1 MTTQW
6 HDVSEYVIIYF
17 KTYIDADKISG
28 LTSIEY
34 RHYKKTEKIEK
45 QNVAMI
51 DSLKIK
57 HKNEKIAIHSFY
69 DNWITQKDRGP
80 QLMELHF
87 IVKENLKKEQE
98 SK

>member
-1 MTTQW
+1 MTK
-6 HDVSEYVIIYF
+6 V
-17 KTYIDADKISG
+17 
-28 LTSIEY
+28 
-34 RHYKKTEKIEK
+34 EKIQN
-45 QNVAMI
+45 QNVSMI
-51 DSLKIK
+51 DSLKTT

>member
-1 MTTQW
+1 MKKLIELIK
-6 HDVSEYVIIYF
+6 SYKLEILI
-17 KTYIDADKISG
+17 G
-28 LTSIEY
+28 LTVIFFFKSCSNSS
-34 RHYKKTEKIEK
+34 KVSKLEKIEK
-45 QNVAMI
+45 QNITTI
-51 DSLKIK
+51 DSLRIA
-57 HKNEKIAIHSFY
+57 HKKEKIAIHSFY

>member
-1 MTTQW
+1 MIA
-6 HDVSEYVIIYF
+6 H
-17 KTYIDADKISG
+17 
-28 LTSIEY
+28 
-34 RHYKKTEKIEK
+34 KK
-45 QNVAMI
+45 
-51 DSLKIK
+51 
-57 HKNEKIAIHSFY
+57 EKIAIHSFY

>member
-1 MTTQW
+1 MKKLT
-6 HDVSEYVIIYF
+6 ELI
-17 KTYIDADKISG
+17 KTYKLQILIF
-28 LTSIEY
+28 LTVIFFFKSCSNSS
-34 RHYKKTEKIEK
+34 KVTKLEKIQK
-45 QNVAMI
+45 QNVSMI
-51 DSLKIK
+51 DSLKTT

>member
-1 MTTQW
+1 MKKLI
-6 HDVSEYVIIYF
+6 ELI
-17 KTYIDADKISG
+17 KTYKLEILIF
-28 LTSIEY
+28 LTVIFFFRSCSNSS
-34 RHYKKTEKIEK
+34 KVSKLEKIEK

-51 DSLKIK
+51 DSLKIA
-57 HKNEKIAIHSFY
+57 HKNEKISIHSFY
-69 DNWITQKDRGP
+69 DNWITQNDRGP

>member
-1 MTTQW
+1 MKKLI
-6 HDVSEYVIIYF
+6 DLI
-17 KTYIDADKISG
+17 KTYKLQILVV
-28 LTSIEY
+28 LTLFFFFRSCSNSS
-34 RHYKKTEKIEK
+34 KVTKLEKIEK
-45 QNVAMI
+45 QYI
-51 DSLKIK
+51 TKFDSIRIA

>member
-1 MTTQW
+1 MKKLI
-6 HDVSEYVIIYF
+6 ELI
-17 KTYIDADKISG
+17 KTYKLQILIG
-28 LTSIEY
+28 LTVIFFFRSCSNSS
-34 RHYKKTEKIEK
+34 KVSKLEKIEK
-45 QNVAMI
+45 QNITTI
-51 DSLKIK
+51 DSLRIA
-57 HKNEKIAIHSFY
+57 HKKEKIAIHSFY

>member
-1 MTTQW
+1 MKKLIELINTYKLQILIFLT
-6 HDVSEYVIIYF
+6 IIF
-17 KTYIDADKISG
+17 FFRSCGNSSKVGK
-28 LTSIEY
+28 L
-34 RHYKKTEKIEK
+34 EKIEK
-45 QNVAMI
+45 QNVATI
-51 DSLKIK
+51 DSLKIA
-57 HKNEKIAIHSFY
+57 HKNEKIKIHGFY

>member
-1 MTTQW
+1 MKKLI
-6 HDVSEYVIIYF
+6 ELI
-17 KTYIDADKISG
+17 KTYKLQILIF
-28 LTSIEY
+28 LTIIFFFRSCSNSS
-34 RHYKKTEKIEK
+34 KVGKLEKIEK
-45 QNVAMI
+45 QNVATI
-51 DSLKIK
+51 DSLKIAN
-57 HKNEKIAIHSFY
+57 KNEKIKIHSFY

>member
-1 MTTQW
+1 MKKLT
-6 HDVSEYVIIYF
+6 ELI
-17 KTYIDADKISG
+17 KTYKLQILIG
-28 LTSIEY
+28 LTVIFFFKSCSNSS
-34 RHYKKTEKIEK
+34 KVSKLEKIEK
-45 QNVAMI
+45 RNITTI
-51 DSLKIK
+51 DSLMIA
-57 HKNEKIAIHSFY
+57 HKKEKIAIHGFY

>member
-1 MTTQW
+1 MKKLI
-6 HDVSEYVIIYF
+6 ELI
-17 KTYIDADKISG
+17 KTYKLEILIG
-28 LTSIEY
+28 LTVIFFFKSCSNSS
-34 RHYKKTEKIEK
+34 KVSKLEKIEK
-45 QNVAMI
+45 QNITTI
-51 DSLKIK
+51 DSLRIA
-57 HKNEKIAIHSFY
+57 HKKEKIAIHSFY

>member
-1 MTTQW
+1 MKKLI
-6 HDVSEYVIIYF
+6 ELI
-17 KTYIDADKISG
+17 KTYKLQILIFLTIIFFFRSCINSIKVDK
-28 LTSIEY
+28 L
-34 RHYKKTEKIEK
+34 EKIQK
-45 QNVAMI
+45 QNVFMI
-51 DSLKIK
+51 DSLKTAR
-57 HKNEKIAIHSFY
+57 KNDRIAIHGFY

>member
-1 MTTQW
+1 MKKLI
-6 HDVSEYVIIYF
+6 ELI
-17 KTYIDADKISG
+17 KTYKLQILIFLTVIFFFRSCGNSSKVDK
-28 LTSIEY
+28 L
-34 RHYKKTEKIEK
+34 EKIEK
-45 QNVAMI
+45 RNVATI
-51 DSLKIK
+51 DSLKVA
-57 HKNEKIAIHSFY
+57 HKNEKIGIHSFY

>member
-1 MTTQW
+1 MKKLI
-6 HDVSEYVIIYF
+6 ELI
-17 KTYIDADKISG
+17 KTYKLEILIF
-28 LTSIEY
+28 LTVIFSF
-34 RHYKKTEKIEK
+34 RSCVNSNKVTKLQKIEK
-45 QNVAMI
+45 QNIFTI
-51 DSLKIK
+51 DSLKVA
-57 HKNEKIAIHSFY
+57 HKNEKISIHGFY

>member
-1 MTTQW
+1 M
-6 HDVSEYVIIYF
+6 
-17 KTYIDADKISG
+17 KKLIDLI
-28 LTSIEY
+28 
-34 RHYKKTEKIEK
+34 KTEKLQILIVLTFFFFFRSCSNSSKVTKLEKIQK
-45 QNVAMI
+45 QNIAKY
-51 DSLKIK
+51 DSVVIA

-87 IVKENLKKEQE
+87 IVKEKLKKEQE

>member
-1 MTTQW
+1 MKKLT
-6 HDVSEYVIIYF
+6 ELI
-17 KTYIDADKISG
+17 KTYKLQILIF
-28 LTSIEY
+28 LTVIFFFRSCSNSS
-34 RHYKKTEKIEK
+34 KVTKLEKIQK
-45 QNVAMI
+45 QNVSMI
-51 DSLKIK
+51 DSLKTT

>member
-1 MTTQW
+1 MKKLI
-6 HDVSEYVIIYF
+6 DLI
-17 KTYIDADKISG
+17 KTYKLQILIS
-28 LTSIEY
+28 LTVIFFFRSCSNSS
-34 RHYKKTEKIEK
+34 KVTKLEKNEK
-45 QNVAMI
+45 QYVTMI
-51 DSLKIK
+51 DSMKIA

>member
-1 MTTQW
+1 VT
-6 HDVSEYVIIYF
+6 
-17 KTYIDADKISG
+17 K
-28 LTSIEY
+28 L
-34 RHYKKTEKIEK
+34 EKIQK
-45 QNVAMI
+45 QNVSMI
-51 DSLKIK
+51 DSLKTT

>member
-1 MTTQW
+1 MKKLI
-6 HDVSEYVIIYF
+6 ELI
-17 KTYIDADKISG
+17 KTYKLQILIF
-28 LTSIEY
+28 LTIIFFFRSCSNSS
-34 RHYKKTEKIEK
+34 KVSKLEKIEK
-45 QNVAMI
+45 QNVSMI
-51 DSLKIK
+51 DSLKTV